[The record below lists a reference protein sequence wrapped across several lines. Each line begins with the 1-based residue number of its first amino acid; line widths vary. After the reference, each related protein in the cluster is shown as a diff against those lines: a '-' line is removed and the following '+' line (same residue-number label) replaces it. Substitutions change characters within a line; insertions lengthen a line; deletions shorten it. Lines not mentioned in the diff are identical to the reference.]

1 MSVTQ
6 LGEARTGKYLVMNK
20 FADSETKPSRLD
32 VDFNSLYTAI
42 KNKLVGEGFGQ
53 GNGSGQGGGVTASQI
68 QAWIAAVVPIGSIM
82 LWDTSTPPN
91 GWEVYTA
98 AQGRFVMGYI
108 PNGINIYNNPKQGN
122 LDWKTVLEN
131 IKDTYDPATPGRNIS
146 AYAFYIGGT
155 DLPLHQHAVAV
166 GKTKSGDNSNHVIA
180 PSNWRFISG
189 DLNSGVKNG
198 FPYGTDRS
206 QFNNLGINRSTNWYM
221 TGPNISN
228 NGEMTWSQISGN
240 RWTGDYLAI
249 NKLMPTIALHYI
261 KRVSN
266 PW

>member
-1 MSVTQ
+1 
-6 LGEARTGKYLVMNK
+6 
-20 FADSETKPSRLD
+20 
-32 VDFNSLYTAI
+32 
-42 KNKLVGEGFGQ
+42 
-53 GNGSGQGGGVTASQI
+53 
-68 QAWIAAVVPIGSIM
+68 M

-108 PNGINIYNNPKQGN
+108 PNGINIYNNPKQGD
-122 LDWKTVLEN
+122 LGWKTVLEN
-131 IKDTYDPATPGRNIS
+131 IKDTYDPAAPGRNVS

-166 GKTKSGDNSNHVIA
+166 GKGKCGDGNHHVVS
-180 PSNWRFISG
+180 PGNWRFVSG
-189 DLNSGVKNG
+189 DLDHDVRNTW
-198 FPYGTDRS
+198 PYGTDRS
-206 QFNNLGINRSTNWYM
+206 RFDNLGINRSTNWYM

-228 NGEMTWSQISGN
+228 NGEMTWSQISRN

>member
-6 LGEARTGKYLVMNK
+6 LGEARTGKYLIMNK

-32 VDFNSLYTAI
+32 VDFNSLYTDI
-42 KNKLVGEGFGQ
+42 KNKLVGEGFGS
-53 GNGSGQGGGVTASQI
+53 GGGSGEGGGVAASQI

-82 LWDTSTPPN
+82 LWDDSTPPN

-131 IKDTYDPATPGRNIS
+131 IKDTYDPAAPGHNVS
-146 AYAFYIGGT
+146 AYTFYIGGT

-166 GKTKSGDNSNHVIA
+166 GKSFKDA
-180 PSNWRFISG
+180 
-189 DLNSGVKNG
+189 
-198 FPYGTDRS
+198 
-206 QFNNLGINRSTNWYM
+206 
-221 TGPNISN
+221 
-228 NGEMTWSQISGN
+228 
-240 RWTGDYLAI
+240 
-249 NKLMPTIALHYI
+249 
-261 KRVSN
+261 
-266 PW
+266 

>member
-1 MSVTQ
+1 MFTIALMMSS
-6 LGEARTGKYLVMNK
+6 GYL
-20 FADSETKPSRLD
+20 
-32 VDFNSLYTAI
+32 
-42 KNKLVGEGFGQ
+42 
-53 GNGSGQGGGVTASQI
+53 
-68 QAWIAAVVPIGSIM
+68 
-82 LWDTSTPPN
+82 
-91 GWEVYTA
+91 
-98 AQGRFVMGYI
+98 
-108 PNGINIYNNPKQGN
+108 YNNAKQQASDIKACQSVDVRWRYNSFNQVLCVPKR
-122 LDWKTVLEN
+122 
-131 IKDTYDPATPGRNIS
+131 I
-146 AYAFYIGGT
+146 YIGGT

-166 GKTKSGDNSNHVIA
+166 GKTKSGDNNHQVIA

-189 DLNSGVKNG
+189 DLNGDVKNG
-198 FPYGTDRS
+198 YPYGTDR
-206 QFNNLGINRSTNWYM
+206 NRLDNLGINRSTNWYM

>member
-1 MSVTQ
+1 
-6 LGEARTGKYLVMNK
+6 
-20 FADSETKPSRLD
+20 
-32 VDFNSLYTAI
+32 
-42 KNKLVGEGFGQ
+42 
-53 GNGSGQGGGVTASQI
+53 
-68 QAWIAAVVPIGSIM
+68 M

-122 LDWKTVLEN
+122 LDWKTVLKN
-131 IKDTYDPATPGRNIS
+131 IKDTYDPAAPGRNVS
-146 AYAFYIGGT
+146 AYTFYIGGT

-166 GKTKSGDNSNHVIA
+166 GKTKSGDNNHQVIA

-189 DLNSGVKNG
+189 DLAGDVAKG
-198 FPYGTDRS
+198 YPYGTDR
-206 QFNNLGINRSTNWYM
+206 NRLDNLGINRSTNWYM

-240 RWTGDYLAI
+240 RWTGNYLAI

>member
-1 MSVTQ
+1 
-6 LGEARTGKYLVMNK
+6 
-20 FADSETKPSRLD
+20 
-32 VDFNSLYTAI
+32 
-42 KNKLVGEGFGQ
+42 
-53 GNGSGQGGGVTASQI
+53 
-68 QAWIAAVVPIGSIM
+68 M

-131 IKDTYDPATPGRNIS
+131 IKDTYDPAAPGHNIS

-166 GKTKSGDNSNHVIA
+166 GKSKSGDNNHHVIT

-189 DLNSGVKNG
+189 DLDGDVKNG
-198 FPYGTDRS
+198 YPYGTDRNRLDN
-206 QFNNLGINRSTNWYM
+206 FGINRSTNWYM

>member
-1 MSVTQ
+1 
-6 LGEARTGKYLVMNK
+6 
-20 FADSETKPSRLD
+20 
-32 VDFNSLYTAI
+32 
-42 KNKLVGEGFGQ
+42 
-53 GNGSGQGGGVTASQI
+53 
-68 QAWIAAVVPIGSIM
+68 M

-131 IKDTYDPATPGRNIS
+131 IKDTYDPAAPGRNIS
-146 AYAFYIGGT
+146 AYTFYIGGT

-189 DLNSGVKNG
+189 DLDGGVKNG

-228 NGEMTWSQISGN
+228 NGEMIWSQISGN